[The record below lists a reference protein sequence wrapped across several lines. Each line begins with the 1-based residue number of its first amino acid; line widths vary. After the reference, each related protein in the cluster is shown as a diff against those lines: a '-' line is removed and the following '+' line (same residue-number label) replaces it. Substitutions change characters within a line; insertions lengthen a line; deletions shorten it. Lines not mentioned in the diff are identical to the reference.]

1 MKHSMLARIVTLG
14 CRLNHADSALLMA
27 RLQNLGYTLTDDE
40 TLPCELIVVNSC
52 AVTAEAEA
60 KSRRMI
66 SRLRRENP
74 GARIAAAGC
83 AAEINGAALLNS
95 GADLVLTNPDKK
107 LLGIEFAGVKSIELP
122 PENFAENST
131 SVFPFRTRAFVKVQE
146 GCDNFCS
153 YCIVPYVRGP
163 SRSRDFAESVADCRQ
178 CIGTGIAE
186 VVLTGVNTCNYND
199 NGKTLADLI
208 RAVAALPG
216 DFRIRLSSTEPHPG
230 DMTIPELMA
239 ESSRLCRFL
248 HLSMQH
254 GSDRILQLMKRRY
267 TARDFAAFVADIR
280 KLVPDIHIGTDFI
293 VGFPG
298 ETEADFNEALLIL
311 QDIGFANIHAFAY
324 SPRPGTPA
332 AAMKEKV
339 PAPVVK
345 ERMVRLRELAER
357 SARDFACSQVGKKVP
372 VIFERCDGGFARGWS
387 DNYLEVSM
395 PQELV
400 QCGRIIEVE
409 ATAGNLQIL

>member
-1 MKHSMLARIVTLG
+1 MLARIVTLG
-14 CRLNHADSALLMA
+14 CRLNHADTALLMA
-27 RLQNLGYTLTDDE
+27 RLQHLGYTLSDDE
-40 TLPCELIVVNSC
+40 TVPCDLIVVNSC

-74 GARIAAAGC
+74 GAQIAAAGC

-95 GADLVLTNPDKK
+95 GADMVLTNPDKK
-107 LLGIEFAGVKSIELP
+107 LLGKDLPGVKSIDLA
-122 PENFAENST
+122 PENFAENCT

-178 CIGTGIAE
+178 CVESGIAE

-199 NGKTLADLI
+199 NGRDLADLI
-208 RAVAALPG
+208 REVAALPG

-230 DMTIPELMA
+230 DLTIPRLMA
-239 ESSRLCRFL
+239 EGNRLCRFL

-267 TARDFAAFVADIR
+267 TAGDFAAFVKEIR
-280 KLVPDIHIGTDFI
+280 RLVPDIHIGTDFI

-298 ETEADFNEALLIL
+298 ETEADFNEALEIL

-339 PAPVVK
+339 PVQAVK
-345 ERMVRLRELAER
+345 ERMARLREVAES
-357 SARDFACSQVGKKVP
+357 SARSFALSQIGKKVP
-372 VIFERCDGGFARGWS
+372 VIFERCANGFARGWS
-387 DNYLEVSM
+387 DNYLELSV

-400 QCGRIIEVE
+400 QCGRITQVE
-409 ATAGNLQIL
+409 ATAENMLLL

>member
-1 MKHSMLARIVTLG
+1 MLARIITLG
-14 CRLNHADSALLMA
+14 CRLNHADTALLMA
-27 RLQNLGYTLTDDE
+27 RLQHLGYTLTDDE
-40 TLPCELIVVNSC
+40 TLACDLIVVNSC

-83 AAEINGAALLNS
+83 AAELNGTSLLNS
-95 GADLVLTNPDKK
+95 GADFVLTNPDKK
-107 LLGIEFAGVKSIELP
+107 LFGSELSGVKSIDLA
-122 PENFAENST
+122 PENFQEKSH

-163 SRSRDFAESVADCRQ
+163 SRSRDFDEAVADIRQ
-178 CIGTGIAE
+178 CVASGIAE
-186 VVLTGVNTCNYND
+186 VVLTGVNTCNYLD
-199 NGKTLADLI
+199 AGRDLADLI
-208 RAVAALPG
+208 HQASALPG

-230 DMTIPELMA
+230 DLTIPRLMA
-239 ESSRLCRFL
+239 EGNRLCRFL

-267 TARDFAAFVADIR
+267 TARAFAGFVAEIR
-280 KLVPDIHIGTDFI
+280 RIVPDIHIGTDFI
-293 VGFPG
+293 AGFPG
-298 ETEADFNEALLIL
+298 ETEKDFNEALQIL
-311 QDIGFANIHAFAY
+311 SDIGFANIHAFAY

-332 AAMKEKV
+332 AAMKEQV

-345 ERMVRLRELAER
+345 ERMNRLREVAER
-357 SARDFACSQVGKKVP
+357 SAREFAHSQLGKKLP
-372 VIFERCDGGFARGWS
+372 VIFERCSNGCARGWS
-387 DNYLEVSM
+387 DNYLEFAVPAGSV
-395 PQELV
+395 ER
-400 QCGRIIEVE
+400 GRITMVE
-409 ATAGNLQIL
+409 ATAENIQFL